1 MAAQTQELTGTP
13 ETAHLDC
20 IHCGL
25 CLSACPTYLQLGMEA
40 DSPRGRIYLIQ
51 AMKEGRVSAVSLN
64 FQQHMLLCLECRACE
79 TACPSGVRFSSMMDE
94 ARIEMRSHRQLS
106 IFGRLAHWIVYRKVF
121 PSRKIM
127 HLGFRALRLYQRG
140 GLQRLVRASG
150 ILRLLPSRIA
160 RMEALLP
167 VIPPSPKLGLPEAPS
182 PGSRRKALLFRGC
195 IMPELFGPVH
205 QATVRVL
212 QRNGISIG
220 MPMAQVCCGALHLH
234 DGDRDAALQLARQN
248 IAAFEKD
255 REAVIVVNAAGCGAM
270 LKEYGELLADDPI
283 FAQRA
288 LDFSRRVRDVC
299 EYLDS
304 IPIHRMMERVN
315 LKVAY
320 DDPCHLLH
328 AQGIKSAPRNLLRTI
343 PGLQLVELRD
353 ADHCCG
359 SAGIYNILQPEM
371 SARILDEKIANIIR
385 SGAEVIASGNPG
397 CILQIQAGLD
407 ARNLPIQAVHPIELL
422 DRAYRLKFTEYLK
435 SAKS

>member
-1 MAAQTQELTGTP
+1 MAAQMQTRTAAP

-51 AMKEGRVSAVSLN
+51 AMKEGHVSAASLN

-94 ARIEMRSHRQLS
+94 ARIEMRSRRQLS

-127 HLGFRALRLYQRG
+127 HLGFRALRLYQRS

-150 ILRLLPSRIA
+150 ILRLLPSSIA

-182 PGSRRKALLFRGC
+182 PGSLRKALLFRGC

-212 QRNGISIG
+212 QRNGI
-220 MPMAQVCCGALHLH
+220 
-234 DGDRDAALQLARQN
+234 DR
-248 IAAFEKD
+248 KS
-255 REAVIVVNAAGCGAM
+255 VV
-270 LKEYGELLADDPI
+270 
-283 FAQRA
+283 
-288 LDFSRRVRDVC
+288 
-299 EYLDS
+299 
-304 IPIHRMMERVN
+304 
-315 LKVAY
+315 
-320 DDPCHLLH
+320 
-328 AQGIKSAPRNLLRTI
+328 
-343 PGLQLVELRD
+343 
-353 ADHCCG
+353 
-359 SAGIYNILQPEM
+359 
-371 SARILDEKIANIIR
+371 
-385 SGAEVIASGNPG
+385 
-397 CILQIQAGLD
+397 
-407 ARNLPIQAVHPIELL
+407 
-422 DRAYRLKFTEYLK
+422 
-435 SAKS
+435 

>member
-1 MAAQTQELTGTP
+1 
-13 ETAHLDC
+13 
-20 IHCGL
+20 
-25 CLSACPTYLQLGMEA
+25 MEA

-51 AMKEGRVSAVSLN
+51 AMKEGHVSAASLN
-64 FQQHMLLCLECRACE
+64 FQQHMLLCLECRTCE

-94 ARIEMRSHRQLS
+94 ARIEMRSRRQFS
-106 IFGRLAHWIVYRKVF
+106 IFGRLAHWIVYRKAF

-127 HLGFRALRLYQRG
+127 HFGFRALRLYQRG

-167 VIPPSPKLGLPEAPS
+167 VIPPSPKLRLPEAPS

-220 MPMAQVCCGALHLH
+220 LPVGQVCCGALHLH
-234 DGDRDAALQLARQN
+234 DGDRDAARQLARQN
-248 IAAFEKD
+248 IAAFERN

-270 LKEYGELLADDPI
+270 LKEYGELLADDPV

-304 IPIHRMMERVN
+304 IPIHRMMERVD

-371 SARILDEKIANIIR
+371 SARILEGKIANIIR

-407 ARNLPIQAVHPIELL
+407 ARNLPIQVVHPIELL

-435 SAKS
+435 SANS